1 MARSEKRDTS
11 KFNRVT
17 IEPRRGETY
26 CEPGVAVYGYRVATM
41 GCMKGREMRS
51 FLDGYD
57 TVAEAKAAY
66 PEAHESG
73 CGHIP
78 HAEQVAH
85 LPDDEPDLRW

>member
-1 MARSEKRDTS
+1 MARRTRDLS

-26 CEPGVAVYGYRVATM
+26 CSPGVAVYGYKTSVVGVMR
-41 GCMKGREMRS
+41 GREIRC
-51 FLDGYD
+51 FLAGYD
-57 TVAEAKAAY
+57 TVEEAKAAY
-66 PEAHESG
+66 PMAREAG

-78 HAEQVAH
+78 HADQVRH